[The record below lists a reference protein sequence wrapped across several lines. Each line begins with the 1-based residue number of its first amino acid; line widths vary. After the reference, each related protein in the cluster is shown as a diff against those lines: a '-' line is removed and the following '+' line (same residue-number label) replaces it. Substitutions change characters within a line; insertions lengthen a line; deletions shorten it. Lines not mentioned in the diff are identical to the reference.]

1 MTKLMIE
8 EAEWDGELEVL
19 GAEGAVRLKVVSA
32 ELVEL
37 VELDDRYK
45 EEYGDLSIQL
55 DLIMPPARERSSRTV
70 STPSTSSAP
79 GTPPSPSSP
88 LWRVSPCRTS
98 CCGPRPGPACW
109 RGRRRPRRRWPGSEP
124 SNGSASCRRA
134 WWLGLPT
141 RNKMCVFIY
150 VHNMRKQAGAGQGG
164 RGEGAL
170 LAAGAHGQAG
180 GGLQPVGDT
189 SPQHILEVSSE
200 NVFPDHFQLITQPD
214 L

>member
-1 MTKLMIE
+1 MSKLMIE

-98 CCGPRPGPACW
+98 CCGTGP
-109 RGRRRPRRRWPGSEP
+109 RRRPSSPPAPAP
-124 SNGSASCRRA
+124 SWSARPSSPTSTGTCTTSASSGPC
-134 WWLGLPT
+134 
-141 RNKMCVFIY
+141 
-150 VHNMRKQAGAGQGG
+150 
-164 RGEGAL
+164 
-170 LAAGAHGQAG
+170 LAHSVLCLCG
-180 GGLQPVGDT
+180 V
-189 SPQHILEVSSE
+189 
-200 NVFPDHFQLITQPD
+200 
-214 L
+214 